1 MNFSER
7 FGIKGEGS
15 AAPKE
20 LTYTSKNV
28 RLTVITDRL
37 LRLEVNKNRDFVDK
51 PTQKVW
57 YRSFDN
63 PKVIFSERDGE
74 IVVRTTK
81 AIFHINTKKCVLSS
95 VTMKN
100 GKSVSDFKKGNLKG
114 TARTLDMTKGPTP
127 LDEGLVSTEGVAV
140 LDDSKSLIL
149 QPDGTIAP
157 RVTIDKDLYYFAYG
171 EDYRGAIRDFFR
183 LSGQV
188 PLVPRYSLGNWWSRY
203 KAYTQDEYVSLMK
216 RFLKEEIPI
225 TVATIDMDWHWVD
238 VVEKFGER
246 AKYSKKV
253 MNIEELY
260 SSQGWTG
267 YSWNTDLFP
276 DYRGMLK
283 WLQEQNFKVTVN
295 VHPAQGV
302 RCFEDM
308 YEDMA
313 KAMGV
318 DPKTE
323 KQIPFDISDP
333 KFISA
338 YFKYLHHPYEKEGVD
353 FWWIDWQQGKKSK
366 IKGLDPLW
374 ALNHYHYLDNCR
386 DGKRGM
392 ILSRYAKQGSHRY
405 PLGFS
410 GDTQIS
416 WPVIKFQPY
425 FTANA
430 TNVGY
435 TWWSHDIGGHHFGKR
450 DDELYLRWVQ
460 LGVFSPIMRLHST
473 SNEFLGKEPWKFRW
487 DIYNLS
493 KENLRLRHRLIPYLY
508 TMNYRT
514 HHDGVALVE
523 PMYYSYPQEK
533 AAYNV
538 PNQFTFGSEL
548 IVAPITEPVNSKTN
562 LAGVTVWLP
571 KGRYTDIF
579 TGRIY
584 EGGKTVTMYRGIE
597 SIPAL
602 AKEGTI
608 IPLSANGLTNDSS
621 NPSELDVMIYRGN
634 NTFELYEDDGVSMKF
649 ENGEFAF
656 TPLEVSESG
665 KNVGFKI
672 LPVKGDVNVVPEKRK
687 YNLQFKDIVKAEKVS
702 VTVNGN
708 PSEYET
714 INGDTL
720 TIAISDILPTDE
732 VIVEL
737 EHIEQLRNEDVRES
751 LINLISKFQMD
762 NNKKKNVFTKFIDS
776 PYSMK
781 IPCKEP
787 FKGPIEEILN
797 G

>member
-1 MNFSER
+1 MSFSES

-15 AAPKE
+15 CASKE
-20 LTYTSKNV
+20 LTYMSKNMRV
-28 RLTVITDRL
+28 TVITDRL
-37 LRLEVNKNRDFVDK
+37 LRLEVNKNKDFVDK

-57 YRSFDN
+57 YRNFDT

-74 IVVRTTK
+74 IIVRTAET
-81 AIFHINTKKCVLSS
+81 IFHINTKKGEVSS
-95 VTMKN
+95 VTLKN
-100 GKSVSDFKKGNLKG
+100 GKSVTNFKKGNLKG
-114 TARTLDMTKGPTP
+114 TARTLDGTVGAVK
-127 LDEGLVSTEGVAV
+127 LDEGLVSTDGVAM
-140 LDDSKSLIL
+140 LDDSKSLLL
-149 QPDGTIAP
+149 QPDGTITP
-157 RVTIDKDLYYFAYG
+157 RVSIGKDLYYFAYG

-183 LSGQV
+183 LAGSV

-238 VVEKFGER
+238 VVERFGER

-253 MNIEELY
+253 MNTEELY

-276 DYRGMLK
+276 DYRAMLK

-323 KQIPFDISDP
+323 KQIPFDITDP
-333 KFISA
+333 KYISA

-353 FWWIDWQQGKKSK
+353 FWWIDWQQGKRSK
-366 IKGLDPLW
+366 IKGFDPLW

-392 ILSRYAKQGSHRY
+392 ILSRYAQQGSHRY

-410 GDTQIS
+410 GDTKIS
-416 WPVIKFQPY
+416 WEVLKFQPY

-435 TWWSHDIGGHHFGKR
+435 TWWSHDIGGHHFGAR

-487 DIYNLS
+487 DVYNLS
-493 KENLRLRHRLIPYLY
+493 KESLRLRHRLIPYLY

-514 HHDGVALVE
+514 HHDGIGLIE

-533 AAYNV
+533 QAYKV

-548 IVAPITEPVNSKTN
+548 IVAPITEPVNKKTN

-584 EGGKTVTMYRGIE
+584 EGGRNVTMYRGLE

-602 AKEGTI
+602 AKEGSI

-621 NPSELDVMIYRGN
+621 NPKELDVMIYRGN
-634 NTFELYEDDGVSMKF
+634 NTFELYEDDGITTKF

-665 KNVGFKI
+665 KNVEFKI
-672 LPVKGDVNVVPEKRK
+672 LPVKGDINVVPEKRH
-687 YNLQFKDIVKAEKVS
+687 YNLEFKDIVKADKIT

-708 PSEYET
+708 PCEYE
-714 INGDTL
+714 IVNGDTL
-720 TIAISDILPTDE
+720 TISIRDVASTDK

-737 EHIEQLRNEDVRES
+737 EQMEQLKNEDVREA

-762 NNKKKNVFTKFIDS
+762 NNKKKIVFTKFIDS
-776 PYSMK
+776 PYTMK

>member
-20 LTYTSKNV
+20 LTYTSKNIRV
-28 RLTVITDRL
+28 TVITDRL

-74 IVVRTTK
+74 IIVRTAKT
-81 AIFHINTKKCVLSS
+81 IFHINTKKGVLSG
-95 VTMKN
+95 VTLKS
-100 GKSVSDFKKGNLKG
+100 GKSVTDFKKGNLKG

-127 LDEGLVSTEGVAV
+127 LDDGLVSTNGAAM

-149 QPDGTIAP
+149 QPDGTITP
-157 RVTIDKDLYYFAYG
+157 RATIGKDLYYFAYDN
-171 EDYRGAIRDFFR
+171 DYRGAIRDFFR
-183 LSGQV
+183 LSGKA

-216 RFLKEEIPI
+216 RFIKEEIPI

-238 VVEKFGER
+238 VVERFGER
-246 AKYSKKV
+246 AKYSRKV
-253 MNIEELY
+253 MNAEELY

-267 YSWNTDLFP
+267 YSWNTELFP
-276 DYRGMLK
+276 DYRGMLR
-283 WLQEQNFKVTVN
+283 WLKEQNFKVTVN

-313 KAMGV
+313 KAMGI
-318 DPKTE
+318 DPKSE
-323 KQIPFDISDP
+323 KQIMFDITDP

-366 IKGLDPLW
+366 TKGLDPLW
-374 ALNHYHYLDNCR
+374 ALNHYHYIDNCR

-392 ILSRYAKQGSHRY
+392 ILSRYAQQGSHRY

-416 WPVIKFQPY
+416 WPVLKFQPY

-430 TNVGY
+430 ANVGY
-435 TWWSHDIGGHHFGKR
+435 TWWSHDIGGHHFGAR

-487 DIYNLS
+487 DVYNLS

-514 HHDGVALVE
+514 HNDGTALVE

-533 AAYNV
+533 QAYNV

-548 IVAPITEPVNSKTN
+548 IVAPITEPVNDKTN
-562 LAGVTVWLP
+562 LAGVTAWLP

-584 EGGKTVTMYRGIE
+584 EGGKNITMYRGIE
-597 SIPAL
+597 SIPVL
-602 AKEGTI
+602 AREGSI

-621 NPSELDVMIYRGN
+621 NPHELDVMIYRGN

-649 ENGEFAF
+649 ENGEYAF

-665 KNVGFKI
+665 KKVSFTI
-672 LPVKGDVNVVPEKRK
+672 SPVNGDANVVPEKRK
-687 YNLQFKDIVKAEKVS
+687 YNLQFKDIVKAEKIS
-702 VTVNGN
+702 VTVNGS
-708 PSEYET
+708 PREYET
-714 INGDTL
+714 INGDTV
-720 TIAISDILPTDE
+720 TIAVSDIIPTDK

-737 EHIEQLRNEDVRES
+737 EQIEHLKNEDVREA
-751 LINLISKFQMD
+751 LINLISKFQID

-776 PYSMK
+776 PYTMR

>member
-28 RLTVITDRL
+28 RVTVITDRL
-37 LRLEVNKNRDFVDK
+37 LRLEVNKNKDFVDK

-149 QPDGTIAP
+149 QPDGTITP

-392 ILSRYAKQGSHRY
+392 ILSRYAQQGSHRY

-584 EGGKTVTMYRGIE
+584 EGGKTATMYRGIE

-602 AKEGTI
+602 AKEGAI

-649 ENGEFAF
+649 KDGEFAF

-708 PSEYET
+708 PREYET
-714 INGDTL
+714 VNGDTL
-720 TIAISDILPTDE
+720 NIAISDILPTDE

-797 G
+797 S

>member
-81 AIFHINTKKCVLSS
+81 AIFHFNTKKCVLSS

-114 TARTLDMTKGPTP
+114 TARTLDMTKGSTP

-149 QPDGTIAP
+149 QPDGTITP

-602 AKEGTI
+602 AKEGAI

-687 YNLQFKDIVKAEKVS
+687 YNLQFKDIVNAEKVS

-708 PSEYET
+708 PREYET
-714 INGDTL
+714 VNGDTL
-720 TIAISDILPTDE
+720 TIAISDILPTDK
-732 VIVEL
+732 VVVEL
-737 EHIEQLRNEDVRES
+737 ERIEQLRNEDVRES